1 MAGDEYSRAAERTR
15 LASETSNAASRKMR
29 PRFDRWF
36 ALVACAAALGA
47 TGSSQAADA
56 PPRGCVSVDVESRYY
71 ELLGYSHLA
80 TARST
85 CSRPV
90 ECQLWTDVDP
100 PQRRVELQ
108 PGGHAE
114 VLFRRGSPAS
124 EFRAFARCQ
133 FLK

>member
-1 MAGDEYSRAAERTR
+1 MIRHG
-15 LASETSNAASRKMR
+15 
-29 PRFDRWF
+29 FDRWF
-36 ALVACAAALGA
+36 ACIACAAVVGVA
-47 TGSSQAADA
+47 GSSHADA
-56 PPRGCVSVDVESRYY
+56 PPSRGCVTIEVESRYY

-100 PQRRVELQ
+100 SPRRVELL
-108 PGGHAE
+108 PGSHQD

-133 FLK
+133 FSK